1 MKKICL
7 SLAFAF
13 LFLSPV
19 AGIKAQSQASAFT
32 GNWVLDR
39 ANTPTK
45 NVPSKLKD
53 YKMAVGE
60 SENMLNVKS
69 QIEPSIPIEVSRDR
83 AASNSDIVSN
93 PNNRT
98 TSSAANGVSATS
110 SGSTV
115 VEKSSY
121 GGTLALFFTPNE
133 VTYNLGG
140 QEVKVEIKQGDKVNG
155 IARIRA
161 KVDKNGKGLQF
172 TTIRRMRTTTG
183 EMEITTRE
191 WWKISDDGKSLRLQ
205 RTVETPTARDEISMT
220 LMKLVQ

>member
-1 MKKICL
+1 
-7 SLAFAF
+7 
-13 LFLSPV
+13 
-19 AGIKAQSQASAFT
+19 
-32 GNWVLDR
+32 
-39 ANTPTK
+39 
-45 NVPSKLKD
+45 
-53 YKMAVGE
+53 MAVGE